1 MQSSQTEVAKAIRL
15 HLAATRQSQNWLAK
29 QIGVRA
35 AYLSDR
41 MTGKRNFTTDDLDA
55 IADVFGTDLAGLLV
69 TAKAV
74 A

>member
-15 HLAATRQSQNWLAK
+15 HLAAVRQSQNWIAN

-55 IADVFGTDLAGLLV
+55 NADVFGTDLAGLLV